1 LFLYFCLLE
10 TGVDGG
16 CQKPYDG
23 TVIGLATRIAGFV
36 FTRELKLHFYTQIMN
51 HVLVILFLS
60 VVPLLA
66 QATEPV
72 FAWVKKASVNRRIA

>member
-1 LFLYFCLLE
+1 VTE
-10 TGVDGG
+10 TT
-16 CQKPYDG
+16 KKF
-23 TVIGLATRIAGFV
+23 I
-36 FTRELKLHFYTQIMN
+36 LKKMN
-51 HVLVILFLS
+51 RVLVILLLS